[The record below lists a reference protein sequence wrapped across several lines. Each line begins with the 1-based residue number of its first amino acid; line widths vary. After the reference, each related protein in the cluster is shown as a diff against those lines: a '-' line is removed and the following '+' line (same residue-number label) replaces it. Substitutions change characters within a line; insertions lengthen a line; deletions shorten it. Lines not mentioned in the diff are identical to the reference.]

1 VDILEQFIRDIAYK
15 FPKGYPDMKDPKDV
29 ELLHKLLNEVV
40 DTKPSLNEQ
49 QADYDDRIKD
59 ALNVEQIPICQTPL
73 ELGNDFNL
81 NGKDGEI
88 WGKLFGVKPL
98 ASRTGKQS
106 GGSGNGE
113 VSVYWAFQY
122 NKSNKFQ
129 VQDQRGSD
137 NPDLIINDLGVEIK
151 DYSSKQITLGKFFKD
166 KKSYGLLSN
175 LFGFKSLL
183 EALKNKNFPEGSAS
197 NPGTFKPSELVEA
210 STLMLE
216 FYKESKLKEFAVKY
230 QFDMIINIFERIEA
244 ILQELKLNSNAS
256 PEDIAAGILKIMIQ
270 TKLNKKPMMNK
281 EIGYV
286 LNVNVGGKG
295 DFVSITNE
303 KIDSLDSKS
312 LLDNIA
318 VASSEMK
325 MNFDALFK

>member
-1 VDILEQFIRDIAYK
+1 MDILEQFIRDIAYK

-113 VSVYWAFQY
+113 VSVYWAFQ
-122 NKSNKFQ
+122 
-129 VQDQRGSD
+129 
-137 NPDLIINDLGVEIK
+137 
-151 DYSSKQITLGKFFKD
+151 
-166 KKSYGLLSN
+166 
-175 LFGFKSLL
+175 
-183 EALKNKNFPEGSAS
+183 
-197 NPGTFKPSELVEA
+197 
-210 STLMLE
+210 
-216 FYKESKLKEFAVKY
+216 
-230 QFDMIINIFERIEA
+230 
-244 ILQELKLNSNAS
+244 
-256 PEDIAAGILKIMIQ
+256 
-270 TKLNKKPMMNK
+270 
-281 EIGYV
+281 
-286 LNVNVGGKG
+286 
-295 DFVSITNE
+295 
-303 KIDSLDSKS
+303 
-312 LLDNIA
+312 
-318 VASSEMK
+318 
-325 MNFDALFK
+325 